1 MRRRIVSFVDF
12 AHHVFEV
19 ATHMGKE
26 CAEWQVLKQLVH
38 KGIVQ
43 LEDRE
48 DDDASC
54 IAHHGLIVVEELAC
68 DGQQREVIRP
78 LVHEELDRVA
88 VNA

>member
-1 MRRRIVSFVDF
+1 
-12 AHHVFEV
+12 
-19 ATHMGKE
+19 MGKE

-54 IAHHGLIVVEELAC
+54 IAHHGLIMVEELAC